1 MEECNKLSYNY
12 IVIHFSVK
20 VNTITNC
27 IFKYCAK
34 VVLIIS
40 ERKRPLSE
48 YGVEVK
54 VRLVKLNK
62 TQKWLIEEVK
72 KLLPETYLDTSNL
85 YKIMTGEIKSTKI
98 ETAINEVL
106 DINYTQNAENVNS

>member
-1 MEECNKLSYNY
+1 M
-12 IVIHFSVK
+12 
-20 VNTITNC
+20 
-27 IFKYCAK
+27 
-34 VVLIIS
+34 VLIIS
-40 ERKRPLSE
+40 ERKRPLTE

-72 KLLPETYLDTSNL
+72 KLPETYLDTSNL

>member
-1 MEECNKLSYNY
+1 M
-12 IVIHFSVK
+12 
-20 VNTITNC
+20 
-27 IFKYCAK
+27 
-34 VVLIIS
+34 VLIIS
-40 ERKRPLSE
+40 ERKRPLTE

-85 YKIMTGEIKSTKI
+85 YKIMTGEMKSLTLIILRTLKMSTANSPI
-98 ETAINEVL
+98 ERTENEV
-106 DINYTQNAENVNS
+106 

>member
-1 MEECNKLSYNY
+1 M
-12 IVIHFSVK
+12 
-20 VNTITNC
+20 
-27 IFKYCAK
+27 
-34 VVLIIS
+34 VLIIS
-40 ERKRPLSE
+40 ERKRPLTE

-72 KLLPETYLDTSNL
+72 KLLPETYLDTSNM
-85 YKIMTGEIKSTKI
+85 YKIMTGEIKSNKI
-98 ETAINEVL
+98 EAAINEVL